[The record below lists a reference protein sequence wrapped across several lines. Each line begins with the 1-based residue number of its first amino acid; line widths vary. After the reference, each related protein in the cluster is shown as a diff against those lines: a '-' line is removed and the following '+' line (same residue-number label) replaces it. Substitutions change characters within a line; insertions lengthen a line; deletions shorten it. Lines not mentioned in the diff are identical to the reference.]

1 MSGSRD
7 AARARSVTAVVLQ
20 QVVNGVTIGVVYAL
34 IAIGLTLVFGILGVI
49 NFAHGDFYMI
59 GAFLTYT
66 LTVRLGLEY
75 FLALALTIAG
85 GAAVGLL
92 AERLAVRPLKD
103 RHMFTVVLSTLGLS
117 IFLENGALLVW
128 GPDPREIELAWGS
141 RPLLIGGV
149 VITFL
154 RLAVLATAAALI
166 VALTW
171 FIRRTTWGMAMRAV
185 AANRDAAALMGIPV
199 DRVYAITFAVG
210 SALAGV
216 AGGLLGAMF
225 TIEPTMGEWA
235 VVKAFSVV
243 IMGGMGHV
251 PGAVLGG
258 IILGVAESLGA
269 GFLPGG
275 TSYKDGIGYA
285 ILILVLLYRPQGLFG
300 RGA

>member
-1 MSGSRD
+1 M
-7 AARARSVTAVVLQ
+7 TAVFLQ

-154 RLAVLATAAALI
+154 RVAVLGTAAALI

-185 AANRDAAALMGIPV
+185 ATNRDAAALMGIPV

>member
-1 MSGSRD
+1 
-7 AARARSVTAVVLQ
+7 VTAVFLQ

-141 RPLLIGGV
+141 RPLLVGGV

-154 RLAVLATAAALI
+154 RVAVLGTAAALI

-185 AANRDAAALMGIPV
+185 ATNRDAAALMGIPV

>member
-1 MSGSRD
+1 
-7 AARARSVTAVVLQ
+7 VTAVFLQ

-66 LTVRLGLEY
+66 LTIRLGLEY

-85 GAAVGLL
+85 GGAVGLL

-128 GPDPREIELAWGS
+128 GPDPRDIDLAWGS

-154 RLAVLATAAALI
+154 RVAVLGTAAALI

>member
-1 MSGSRD
+1 
-7 AARARSVTAVVLQ
+7 VTTVFLQ

-34 IAIGLTLVFGILGVI
+34 IAVGLTLVFGILGVI
-49 NFAHGDFYMI
+49 NFAHGEFYML
-59 GAFLTYT
+59 GAFLTYS
-66 LTVRLGLEY
+66 LTIGLGLDY
-75 FLALALTIAG
+75 FVALALTIVGSTAAG
-85 GAAVGLL
+85 WL
-92 AERLAVRPLKD
+92 AERLTVRPLKG

-117 IFLENGALLVW
+117 IFLQNGALLVW
-128 GPDPREIELAWGS
+128 GPDPREIELAWGG
-141 RPLLIGGV
+141 RPVVLGGV

-154 RLAVLATAAALI
+154 RLAVLAVGAALI
-166 VALTW
+166 IALTW
-171 FIRRTTWGMAMRAV
+171 FIRRTRWGMAMRAV
-185 AANRDAAALMGIPV
+185 AGNRDAAALMGIPV

-210 SALAGV
+210 SGIAGV

-235 VVKAFSVV
+235 VVKAFCVV
-243 IMGGMGHV
+243 VMGGMGNL

-275 TSYKDGIGYA
+275 ASYKDGIGYA
-285 ILILVLLYRPQGLFG
+285 ILIVVLLYSPQGLFG

>member
-1 MSGSRD
+1 
-7 AARARSVTAVVLQ
+7 VTAVFLQ

-117 IFLENGALLVW
+117 IFLEHGALLVW

-154 RLAVLATAAALI
+154 RVAVLGTAAALI

>member
-1 MSGSRD
+1 
-7 AARARSVTAVVLQ
+7 VTAVVLQ

-49 NFAHGDFYMI
+49 NFAHGEFYMI

-92 AERLAVRPLKD
+92 AERLAVRPLKG

-154 RLAVLATAAALI
+154 RVAVLATAAALI

>member
-1 MSGSRD
+1 M
-7 AARARSVTAVVLQ
+7 TAVFLQ

-154 RLAVLATAAALI
+154 RVAVLGTAAALI

-210 SALAGV
+210 SAVAGV

-258 IILGVAESLGA
+258 IILGVTESLGA

>member
-1 MSGSRD
+1 MTT
-7 AARARSVTAVVLQ
+7 VFLQ
-20 QVVNGVTIGVVYAL
+20 QVVNGVTIGMVYAL

-49 NFAHGDFYMI
+49 NFAHGEFYML
-59 GAFLTYT
+59 GAFLTYN
-66 LTVRLGLEY
+66 LTIGLGLDY
-75 FLALALTIAG
+75 FVALALTIVG
-85 GAAVGLL
+85 SAAVGWL
-92 AERLAVRPLKD
+92 AERLTVRPLKG

-117 IFLENGALLVW
+117 IFLQNGALLLW
-128 GPDPREIELAWGS
+128 GPDPREIELAWGG
-141 RPLLIGGV
+141 RPVVLGGV

-154 RLAVLATAAALI
+154 RLAVLAVGAALI
-166 VALTW
+166 IALTW
-171 FIRRTTWGMAMRAV
+171 FIRRTRWGMAMRAV
-185 AANRDAAALMGIPV
+185 AGNRDAAALMGIPV

-210 SALAGV
+210 TGIAGV

-235 VVKAFSVV
+235 VVKAFCVV
-243 IMGGMGHV
+243 VMGGMGNL

-275 TSYKDGIGYA
+275 ASYKDGIGYA
-285 ILILVLLYRPQGLFG
+285 ILIVVLLYSPQGLFG

>member
-1 MSGSRD
+1 M
-7 AARARSVTAVVLQ
+7 TAVVLQ

-49 NFAHGDFYMI
+49 NFAHGEFYMI

-92 AERLAVRPLKD
+92 AERLAVRPLKG

-154 RLAVLATAAALI
+154 RVAVLATAAALI

>member
-1 MSGSRD
+1 
-7 AARARSVTAVVLQ
+7 VTAVFLQ

-75 FLALALTIAG
+75 FLALALTIGG

-117 IFLENGALLVW
+117 MFLENGALLVW

-154 RLAVLATAAALI
+154 RVAVLGTAAALI

>member
-1 MSGSRD
+1 M
-7 AARARSVTAVVLQ
+7 TAVVLQ

-49 NFAHGDFYMI
+49 NFAHGEFYMI

-92 AERLAVRPLKD
+92 AERLAVRPLKG

-154 RLAVLATAAALI
+154 RVAVLATAAALI

-285 ILILVLLYRPQGLFG
+285 ILILVLLCRPQGLFG

>member
-1 MSGSRD
+1 M
-7 AARARSVTAVVLQ
+7 TAVFLQ

-154 RLAVLATAAALI
+154 RVAVLGTAAALI

>member
-1 MSGSRD
+1 MTT
-7 AARARSVTAVVLQ
+7 VFLQ

-34 IAIGLTLVFGILGVI
+34 IAVGLTLVFGILGVI
-49 NFAHGDFYMI
+49 NFAHGEFYML
-59 GAFLTYT
+59 GAFLTYN
-66 LTVRLGLEY
+66 LTIGLGLDY
-75 FLALALTIAG
+75 FVALALTIVG
-85 GAAVGLL
+85 SAAVGWL
-92 AERLAVRPLKD
+92 AERLTVRPLKG

-117 IFLENGALLVW
+117 IFLQNGALLLW
-128 GPDPREIELAWGS
+128 GPDPREIELAWGG
-141 RPLLIGGV
+141 RPVVLGGV

-154 RLAVLATAAALI
+154 RLAVLAVGAALI
-166 VALTW
+166 IALTW
-171 FIRRTTWGMAMRAV
+171 FIRRTRWGMAMRAV
-185 AANRDAAALMGIPV
+185 AGNRDAAALMGIPV

-210 SALAGV
+210 TGIAGV

-235 VVKAFSVV
+235 VVKAFCVV
-243 IMGGMGHV
+243 VMGGMGNL

-275 TSYKDGIGYA
+275 ASYKDGIGYA
-285 ILILVLLYRPQGLFG
+285 ILIVVLLYSPQGLFG

>member
-1 MSGSRD
+1 M
-7 AARARSVTAVVLQ
+7 TAVVLQ

-75 FLALALTIAG
+75 FLALALTIGG

-141 RPLLIGGV
+141 RPLLVGGV

-154 RLAVLATAAALI
+154 RVAVLGTAAALI

-258 IILGVAESLGA
+258 IILGVTESLGA
-269 GFLPGG
+269 GFPPGG

>member
-1 MSGSRD
+1 M
-7 AARARSVTAVVLQ
+7 TAVFLQ

-66 LTVRLGLEY
+66 LTVRLGLDY
-75 FLALALTIAG
+75 FLALPLTIAG
-85 GAAVGLL
+85 GGAVGLL
-92 AERLAVRPLKD
+92 AERLTVRPLKD

-154 RLAVLATAAALI
+154 RVAVLGTAAALI